1 MKKND
6 IPMLGVKREENDN
19 KAFSNQK
26 GGTMKNVLPIKW
38 KHRQNRKLLE
48 NYITYYGKLNNRKT

>member
-1 MKKND
+1 MKKKD
-6 IPMLGVKREENDN
+6 IPMLGVKREENDS

-38 KHRQNRKLLE
+38 KTRTKQKIIRKLYNL
-48 NYITYYGKLNNRKT
+48 LQKTQ

>member
-26 GGTMKNVLPIKW
+26 GGTMKKIGWIMILVISFLLLKSISLLVFTIKFS
-38 KHRQNRKLLE
+38 
-48 NYITYYGKLNNRKT
+48 

>member
-1 MKKND
+1 
-6 IPMLGVKREENDN
+6 MLGVKREENDN